1 MGFEWLALIAAFLWA
16 VSSIISV
23 TPAKHLGSF
32 SYSRW
37 RMGCTAL
44 ILSTMAMVTGGW
56 STVESSHITPMMLSG
71 LIGIFIGD
79 TALFA
84 CLNRMGPRQAGLL
97 FSCHAVFSALLG
109 YFLFS
114 ETMTPLELLGSALV
128 FSGVA
133 TAIFFGRHGNS
144 NHKASELET
153 IKGNVCF
160 GVGLGITAA
169 LCQALGGIIAKPV
182 MQTAVDPVAASG
194 IRMITAFIA
203 HCLFLFTG
211 TRHAKS
217 IHPITWPI
225 FGITALNGFL
235 AMAVGMT
242 LILFALQTGNV
253 GMVALLSSTTPIMV
267 LPLLWIYTKQRPNKY
282 AWLGAL
288 LAVAGTGILVS

>member
-1 MGFEWLALIAAFLWA
+1 MGFEWFALIAAFLWA

-23 TPAKHLGSF
+23 TPARHLGSF
-32 SYSRW
+32 AYSRW

-44 ILSTMAMVTGGW
+44 ILTTMALLTSGW
-56 STVESSHITPMMLSG
+56 GSVSYQHITPMALSG

-97 FSCHAVFSALLG
+97 FSCHAVFSAILG

-114 ETMTPLELLGSALV
+114 ETMTPIELMGSALV

-133 TAIFFGRHGNS
+133 TAIFFGRKQN
-144 NHKASELET
+144 KASTNSLED
-153 IKGNVCF
+153 IRGKAS
-160 GVGLGITAA
+160 VGIALGITAA

-182 MQTAVDPVAASG
+182 MQTAIDPVAASA
-194 IRMITAFIA
+194 IRMITAFVA
-203 HCLFLFTG
+203 HSLFWLTG
-211 TRHAKS
+211 AKLAKS
-217 IHPITWPI
+217 LRPITLPI

-267 LPLLWIYTKQRPNKY
+267 LPLLWLYTKQRPNRY

-288 LAVAGTGILVS
+288 LAVLGTGILVT

>member
-23 TPAKHLGSF
+23 KPAKHLGSF

-44 ILSTMAMVTGGW
+44 ILSSMAALTGGW
-56 STVESSHITPMMLSG
+56 ASVESVHITPMMLSG

-97 FSCHAVFSALLG
+97 FSCHAVFSAVLG

-114 ETMTPLELLGSALV
+114 ETMSPIELVGSALV

-133 TAIFFGRHGNS
+133 TAIFFGRRGPNNS
-144 NHKASELET
+144 KTSELET
-153 IKGNVCF
+153 IKGNVWF
-160 GVGLGITAA
+160 GVGLGVTAA

-182 MQTAVDPVAASG
+182 MQTSIDPVAASA
-194 IRMITAFIA
+194 IRMITAFVA
-203 HCLFLFTG
+203 HSLFLFTG
-211 TRHAKS
+211 AKHAKS
-217 IHPITWPI
+217 LNPINWSI

-282 AWLGAL
+282 AWLGAAF
-288 LAVAGTGILVS
+288 AVIGTSILVS

>member
-1 MGFEWLALIAAFLWA
+1 MVLTHRSTEQGLGIAMGFEWLALIAAFLWA

-23 TPAKHLGSF
+23 KPAKHLGSF

-44 ILSTMAMVTGGW
+44 ILSSMAAITGGW
-56 STVESSHITPMMLSG
+56 TSVESVHVTPMMLSG

-97 FSCHAVFSALLG
+97 FSCHAVFSAVLG

-114 ETMTPLELLGSALV
+114 ETMSPIELVGSALV

-133 TAIFFGRHGNS
+133 TAIFFGRRGSNNS
-144 NHKASELET
+144 KTSELET
-153 IKGNVCF
+153 IKGNVWF

-182 MQTAVDPVAASG
+182 MQTSIDPVAASA
-194 IRMITAFIA
+194 IRMITAFVA
-203 HCLFLFTG
+203 HSLFLFTG
-211 TRHAKS
+211 AKHAKS
-217 IHPITWPI
+217 LNPINWSI

-235 AMAVGMT
+235 AWQSV
-242 LILFALQTGNV
+242 
-253 GMVALLSSTTPIMV
+253 
-267 LPLLWIYTKQRPNKY
+267 
-282 AWLGAL
+282 
-288 LAVAGTGILVS
+288 

>member
-23 TPAKHLGSF
+23 KPAKHLGSF

-44 ILSTMAMVTGGW
+44 ILSSMAAITGGW
-56 STVESSHITPMMLSG
+56 TSVESAHITPMMLSG

-97 FSCHAVFSALLG
+97 FSCHAVFSAVLG

-114 ETMTPLELLGSALV
+114 ETMSPIELVGSALV

-133 TAIFFGRHGNS
+133 TAIFFGRRGSNNS
-144 NHKASELET
+144 KTSELET
-153 IKGNVCF
+153 IKGNVWF
-160 GVGLGITAA
+160 GVGLGVTAA

-182 MQTAVDPVAASG
+182 MQTSIDPVAASA
-194 IRMITAFIA
+194 IRMITAFVA
-203 HCLFLFTG
+203 HSLFLLTG
-211 TRHAKS
+211 AKHAKS
-217 IHPITWPI
+217 LNPINWSI

-282 AWLGAL
+282 AWLGAAF
-288 LAVAGTGILVS
+288 AVIGTSILVS

>member
-1 MGFEWLALIAAFLWA
+1 MGFEWFALIAAFLWA

-23 TPAKHLGSF
+23 TPARHLGSF
-32 SYSRW
+32 AYSRW
-37 RMGCTAL
+37 RMGCTAF
-44 ILSTMAMVTGGW
+44 ILTTMALLTKGW
-56 STVESSHITPMMLSG
+56 GSVSYEHITPMALSG

-97 FSCHAVFSALLG
+97 FSCHAVFSAILG

-114 ETMTPLELLGSALV
+114 ETMTPVELMGSALV

-133 TAIFFGRHGNS
+133 TAIFFGRKQN
-144 NHKASELET
+144 KASANSLED
-153 IKGNVCF
+153 IRGKAS
-160 GVGLGITAA
+160 VGIALGITAA

-182 MQTAVDPVAASG
+182 MQTAIDPVAASA

-203 HCLFLFTG
+203 HSLFWLTG
-211 TRHAKS
+211 AKLAKS
-217 IHPITWPI
+217 LHPITLPI

-267 LPLLWIYTKQRPNKY
+267 LPLLWLYTKQRPNRY

-288 LAVAGTGILVS
+288 LAVIGTGILVS